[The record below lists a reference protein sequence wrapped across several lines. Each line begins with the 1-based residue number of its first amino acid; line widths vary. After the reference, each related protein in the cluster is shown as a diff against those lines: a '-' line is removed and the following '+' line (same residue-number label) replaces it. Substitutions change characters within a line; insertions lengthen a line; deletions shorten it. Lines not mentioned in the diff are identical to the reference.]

1 MYYGKFIP
9 TKCRRSKED
18 IPVQN
23 GLSLTPTEMMRMA
36 QKGVP
41 ISAQNEQNFF
51 DGVDNPPWDVA
62 PEKMRGVDPSDLW
75 QLQKTSRKKVT
86 CAKRIKSESNE

>member
-1 MYYGKFIP
+1 MNYGKFIS
-9 TKCRRSKED
+9 TKCKRSKED

-23 GLSLTPTEMMRMA
+23 GLALTPTEMMRLA

-51 DGVDNPPWDVA
+51 DGVDNPTWDVA
-62 PEKMRGVDPSDLW
+62 PEKMRGVDPADLW

-86 CAKRIKSESNE
+86 SAKRINSD